1 MIRFGPWPV
10 RGTWLL
16 LPLLAGPV
24 LAGAL
29 DDTARATQVV
39 ASLGLWVGWL
49 AGLLATLVP
58 RTVTLT
64 VLRILAPAAVAA
76 VAWAV
81 VDAGTG
87 PDTTDAGWRVAGLAA
102 VLVAAVVAFFPE
114 TGRLFVDGSSYG
126 DEQRFPLRVP
136 APLLAGPVPLAWLAV
151 AGGVAAGP
159 LLLAAEA
166 WVPGALALAAG
177 LPAAWWGARALH
189 VLARRW
195 VVLVPAGMV
204 LHDQLALAD
213 PILLRR
219 DEVRALVPAPA
230 DTEALDLTKGA
241 LGLALEVTLAGPAA
255 LTLAPVGRTATAEAV
270 KAERLLFTPTQPG
283 ALLAAARARRIG

>member
-1 MIRFGPWPV
+1 MRV
-10 RGTWLL
+10 AWLL

-24 LAGAL
+24 LADAL
-29 DDTARATQVV
+29 DSTARATQVV
-39 ASLGLWVGWL
+39 ASLGLWAGWL
-49 AGLLATLVP
+49 AGLLATLLP

-64 VLRILAPAAVAA
+64 VLRLLASAAVVA
-76 VAWAV
+76 VGWAV

-87 PDTTDAGWRVAGLAA
+87 TDLAAVGWRVAALVN
-102 VLVAAVVAFFPE
+102 VLVAVVVAFAPE

-151 AGGVAAGP
+151 VVGAGAGP
-159 LLLAAEA
+159 LLLAAEL
-166 WVPGALALAAG
+166 WVVGAVALVAG
-177 LPAAWWGARALH
+177 SAAAWWGTRALH

-204 LHDQLALAD
+204 LHDQLALAE

-219 DEVRALVPAPA
+219 EEVQGLDPAPA
-230 DTEALDLTKGA
+230 DTDALDLTQGA
-241 LGLALEVTLAGPAA
+241 LGLALEVALIGPAA
-255 LTLAPVGRTATAEAV
+255 LTLAPAGRAAPAEAV
-270 KAERLLFTPTQPG
+270 KADRLLFTPTQPG
-283 ALLAAARARRIG
+283 ALLAAARPRRLG

>member
-1 MIRFGPWPV
+1 VIRFGPWPV
-10 RGTWLL
+10 RVAWLL

-29 DDTARATQVV
+29 DDTARPIQVV
-39 ASLGLWVGWL
+39 ASLGLWAGWL
-49 AGLLATLVP
+49 AGLLATLLP

-64 VLRILAPAAVAA
+64 GLRLLASAAVVA
-76 VAWAV
+76 VAWAA

-87 PDTTDAGWRVAGLAA
+87 AEPTDLGWRIAGLVD
-102 VLVAAVVAFFPE
+102 VLVAAVLAFAPE

-151 AGGVAAGP
+151 VVGVAAGP
-159 LLLAAEA
+159 LLLAAEV
-166 WVPGALALAAG
+166 WVAGAVALVAG

-195 VVLVPAGMV
+195 VVLVPAGLV

-219 DEVRALVPAPA
+219 EEIRGLDPAPA
-230 DTEALDLTKGA
+230 DTEALDLTRGA
-241 LGLALEVTLAGPAA
+241 LGLALEVALVGPVA
-255 LTLAPVGRTATAEAV
+255 LTLAPAGRSATAEAV

-283 ALLAAARARRIG
+283 ALLAAARPRRLG